1 MKGTTMTTKPE
12 RLHLIVEGA
21 TRAEL
26 GRSRG
31 AQLRDSLAAAYAKY
45 AELFRTSGIGEAQ
58 EQEAVER
65 TLVTLRAWRPE
76 VVAELEE
83 LAEAAGSPL
92 AHVVALN
99 ARTEIL
105 ALGAKS
111 NPECSTIAARV
122 GGGVRDDGTV
132 DPGRMMGVQTWDWH
146 VELDPFWHTHEVA
159 GPGYRFAG
167 VTEQGILGKIGVNSA
182 GLATHFNILAHT
194 QDGPGG
200 IPMHILSN
208 VVLTECATVAEAIEL
223 VRAAPISSSSS
234 LTLLDADRAV
244 SLEITPV
251 GVFEVPQREGA
262 VIRTNHFQDPGSI
275 AGEKPDF
282 APDSPDRL
290 ALVQSRLAVGPP
302 ADADAMVQLLVS
314 GEGEA
319 PLTCVPDMAL
329 NYGERWASLCTVVTE
344 PAARTIRILDGM
356 PTEAATGAWRVL
368 TV

>member
-1 MKGTTMTTKPE
+1 MTTKPE
-12 RLHLIVEGA
+12 RLHLVVEGA

-31 AQLRDSLAAAYAKY
+31 AQLRDTLGAAYAKY
-45 AELFRTSGIGEAQ
+45 AELFRASDISEAQ
-58 EQEAVER
+58 EHDAVER
-65 TLVTLRAWRPE
+65 TLAVLGDWRPE
-76 VVAELEE
+76 VVAELEGI
-83 LAEAAGSPL
+83 AEASGVPL
-92 AHVVALN
+92 AQVVALN

-105 ALGAKS
+105 ALGEKS
-111 NPECSTIAARV
+111 HPECSTVAACV
-122 GGGVRDDGTV
+122 GAGVRADGTV

-200 IPMHILSN
+200 VPMHILSN
-208 VVLTECATVAEAIEL
+208 VVMTECATVAEAIEL
-223 VRAAPISSSSS
+223 VRAAPIGSSSS
-234 LTLLDADRAV
+234 LTLLDAERGV

-282 APDSPDRL
+282 SPESPDRL
-290 ALVQSRLAVGPP
+290 ALVQSRLAEGLP

-319 PLTCVPDMAL
+319 PLTCVPDMSL
-329 NYGERWASLCTVVTE
+329 SYGERWASLCTVITE

-356 PTEAATGAWRVL
+356 PTEAATGTWRVV

>member
-1 MKGTTMTTKPE
+1 MLGVDEE
-12 RLHLIVEGA
+12 RERDGVARVVSALRGWRPGLLEQFEGIAEGA
-21 TRAEL
+21 GVEL
-26 GRSRG
+26 S
-31 AQLRDSLAAAYAKY
+31 Q
-45 AELFRTSGIGEAQ
+45 
-58 EQEAVER
+58 
-65 TLVTLRAWRPE
+65 
-76 VVAELEE
+76 
-83 LAEAAGSPL
+83 
-92 AHVVALN
+92 VVALN
-99 ARTEIL
+99 ARTEII
-105 ALGAKS
+105 ALGEKPS
-111 NPECSTIAARV
+111 SECSTLTAEIGDHRY
-122 GGGVRDDGTV
+122 
-132 DPGRMMGVQTWDWH
+132 GVQTWDWH